1 MFEYIRDNIKG
12 DRVIWAVVIVLS
24 IISLLVVYSST
35 GTLAYKYQKGNTEYY
50 LFKHGMIVLFGLFL
64 IIITHKVKFTYFS
77 RISQIAIFFAAPL
90 LLLTLIK
97 GANLNEA
104 SRWLALPGTSLTF
117 QTSDFAKIALIAY
130 LARILSNKQEKI
142 KDFKSGFIPV
152 MIPVLLICGLILP
165 ANFSTAAV
173 LFATSVVMMFIGRVN
188 LKYIG
193 SLLGIGVVL
202 LSLFIVIVINSNN
215 TGRVGTWKKRIEN
228 FSSGDSK
235 GNYQVEQAKIAIATG
250 GVFGKGPGKSSQ
262 RNFLPHPYSDF
273 IYAIII
279 EEYGI
284 VFAFLIILLYL
295 ILLFRGIRIA
305 VKTEKLF
312 GSLLAFGC
320 AFMLVFQAMIN
331 MAVAVNLFPV
341 TGQPLPMLSMGGTSI
356 WFTCITIGVILSVS
370 RDIEPAEKPA
380 IA

>member
-1 MFEYIRDNIKG
+1 MLEYLRDNVKG

-64 IIITHKVKFTYFS
+64 MILIHKVKFTYFS

-90 LLLTLIK
+90 LLLTLVK

-104 SRWLALPGTSLTF
+104 SRWLALPGTGLTF

-142 KDFKSGFIPV
+142 KDFKSGFVPV

-188 LKYIG
+188 LKYIA
-193 SLLGIGVVL
+193 SLLGIGIVMLGIFIAIVV
-202 LSLFIVIVINSNN
+202 NSNN

-250 GVFGKGPGKSSQ
+250 GMVGKGPGKSSQ

-370 RDIEPAEKPA
+370 RDVEPADKLVA
-380 IA
+380 A